1 MTNELKSKLE
11 LFNNKSNNST
21 MPRNSQIKLTNS
33 INLKKKEEPIK
44 KEKTIIKEEPRKSFI
59 DKENFLKNLN
69 KNEDFKQK
77 GRRNER

>member
-1 MTNELKSKLE
+1 MTNELKSKIE

-44 KEKTIIKEEPRKSFI
+44 KDKS
-59 DKENFLKNLN
+59 
-69 KNEDFKQK
+69 KNENYF
-77 GRRNER
+77 